1 MKRNTWSIIRVII
14 LILDIIM
21 SGYLVKMII
30 NLNMIPNKY
39 LILGIIVLILLN
51 IISAIL
57 LLGNKI
63 ITKIIGIIL
72 SIIIIITSFIGV
84 IYIDSVDNLLS
95 KAFNNNKIEI
105 TGYGVVV
112 LKSSNYKDIKDL
124 NNKKMGYLNININ
137 SNDYLDKI
145 SNIVNSNMI
154 EYDDVY
160 SLYEDLLNKKI
171 DSFII
176 DKAYLDLIADEY
188 NDIDDNIKVI
198 YTYEVKTKLET
209 NNQIN
214 SLDSINILISGSDAR
229 TDTIA
234 ERSRSD
240 VNMIMTINPKTHTI
254 LLTSIPRDY
263 YVQLHGRTGL
273 KDKLTHAGIYG
284 VNMSKDTVA
293 DLFDIKIDYTIKVGF
308 KSVEEVVDLIGG
320 IDVYSD
326 ITFNSY
332 HIKEWV
338 VKQGMNHFDGKQ
350 ALAYSRERYAY
361 SDGDIHR
368 VQNQQQVLEAIIEKI
383 FKDKSIL
390 KKYDKVLASFSQLY
404 RTDIREEYIKMI
416 VKDQLENMN
425 SWTIIRQYV
434 VGSGA
439 MLETYSMP
447 GRNLWVMIPDEES
460 METAKNKIN
469 AVYSGE

>member
-1 MKRNTWSIIRVII
+1 MKNKVWNIGRIIIILLNSISIIY
-14 LILDIIM
+14 LIK
-21 SGYLVKMII
+21 VV
-30 NLNMIPNKY
+30 NQLNMIPNKY
-39 LILGIIVLILLN
+39 FYTGILIFIILN
-51 IISAIL
+51 VISIL
-57 LLGNKI
+57 LLLSKKFI
-63 ITKIIGIIL
+63 MKVIGIVL
-72 SIIIIITSFIGV
+72 SLIIITTSIVG
-84 IYIDSVDNLLS
+84 IRYSDKVDNLIT
-95 KAFNNNKIEI
+95 KAFNNNKEEI
-105 TGYGVVV
+105 TGYGVIV
-112 LKSSNYKDIKDL
+112 LKNNNYNELNDL
-124 NNKKMGYLNININ
+124 SGKTMGYLTINGNNYLDLIDDKIN
-137 SNDYLDKI
+137 SK
-145 SNIVNSNMI
+145 MI
-154 EYDDVY
+154 NYDDVY
-160 SLYEDLLNKKI
+160 NLYEDLINKKI
-171 DSFII
+171 ESFVI
-176 DKAYLDLIADEY
+176 DKAYLDLLEDEY
-188 NDIDDNIKVI
+188 NDIDEHIKVI
-198 YTYEVKTKLET
+198 YTYEVKNELK
-209 NNQIN
+209 NDNKIN
-214 SLDSINILISGSDAR
+214 SLNTINIFISGSDAR
-229 TDTIA
+229 TDKIA

-383 FKDKSIL
+383 FKDKLIL

>member
-188 NDIDDNIKVI
+188 NVDDNIKVI

-214 SLDSINILISGSDAR
+214 SLDSINIFISGSDAR

-383 FKDKSIL
+383 FKDKLIL

>member
-1 MKRNTWSIIRVII
+1 MKRNTWNIIRVII

-124 NNKKMGYLNININ
+124 NNKKMGYLYIN

-214 SLDSINILISGSDAR
+214 SLDSINIFISGSDAR

>member
-1 MKRNTWSIIRVII
+1 MNKKLWNIIRFIA
-14 LILDIIM
+14 LLLNIIM
-21 SGYLVKMII
+21 SSYLVKMII
-30 NLNMIPNKY
+30 NLNIIPNKY
-39 LILGIIVLILLN
+39 FYIGIFILILLN

-57 LLGNKI
+57 LLGNKL
-63 ITKIIGIIL
+63 ITKFVGVFL
-72 SIIIIITSFIGV
+72 SIIIITTSFIGI
-84 IYIDSVDNLLS
+84 IYSDSVNSLLS
-95 KAFNNNKIEI
+95 KAFNNNKMEI
-105 TGYGVVV
+105 TGYGVIV
-112 LKSSNYKDIKDL
+112 LKNSNYNDIKDL
-124 NNKKMGYLNININ
+124 NNKSMGYLNINNI
-137 SNDYLDKI
+137 DYLDKI
-145 SNIVNSNMI
+145 SSIVNSNMI

-160 SLYEDLLNKKI
+160 KLYEDLLNKKI
-171 DSFII
+171 DSFVI

-188 NDIDDNIKVI
+188 NDIDDNVKII
-198 YTYEVKTKLET
+198 YTYEEKIKLKN

-214 SLDSINILISGSDAR
+214 SLDAINIFISGSDAR

-293 DLFDIKIDYTIKVGF
+293 DLFDIKIDYSIKVGF

-332 HIKEWV
+332 HIKGWT

-361 SDGDIHR
+361 TAGDIHR

-390 KKYDKVLASFSQLY
+390 KKYDKILESFSELY
-404 RTDIREEYIKMI
+404 RTDIKEDYIKMI

-447 GRNLWVMIPDEES
+447 GRNLWVMIPDNDS
-460 METAKNKIN
+460 MDKAKIKIN
-469 AVYSGE
+469 EVYSGE

>member
-124 NNKKMGYLNININ
+124 NNKKMGYLNIN

-214 SLDSINILISGSDAR
+214 SLDSINIFISGSDAR